1 MNLSS
6 NDDDLFDYDPQ
17 QDLKTSINSKV
28 SSSEEDNSFSIDD
41 LSFSINTSEAFYAI
55 TSVASKFFTTE
66 EVLDNSFKISVSKI
80 LDEMTNGKFSKNI
93 LFHSLEKDIIKRK
106 SLITFNQLF
115 IHILNTKT
123 SENKFSIFQRSDVQL
138 DVKLLNTMVQS
149 SMAINFHIVETD
161 TVIYTKISEE
171 LGFSCNPLVFKDY
184 LINSFE
190 VDEIINANV
199 DYNLFQ
205 EYINSLGIHS
215 YLSSLIDSYREIYSN
230 LITDEVLDQLKI
242 DDVRPFLC

>member
-17 QDLKTSINSKV
+17 QDLKTSINSNV
-28 SSSEEDNSFSIDD
+28 SSPEEDNSFSIDD

-55 TSVASKFFTTE
+55 TSIASKFFSTE
-66 EVLDNSFKISVSKI
+66 EILDNSFKISVSQI
-80 LDEMTNGKFSKNI
+80 LDEMTHGKFSKNI

-106 SLITFNQLF
+106 ALITFNQLF
-115 IHILNTKT
+115 VHILNTKT
-123 SENKFSIFQRSDVQL
+123 SESKFSIFQRSDIQL
-138 DVKLLNTMVQS
+138 DVNLLNTMVQS

-171 LGFSCNPLVFKDY
+171 LGFSCNSLVFKDY

-230 LITDEVLDQLKI
+230 LLTDEVLDQLKI